1 MCFIV
6 ALISTVVIWSYD
18 KKLKGNLNMSPKQ
31 RKEYEDAR
39 YDRNINNTFWYECVT
54 KDIM

>member
-1 MCFIV
+1 MFFVV
-6 ALISTVVIWSYD
+6 ALISTAVIWAYD

-39 YDRNINNTFWYECVT
+39 YGRNILIFGMNG
-54 KDIM
+54 